1 MFNNN
6 NIINS
11 TKNSNIN
18 AKNIILDDEKEIS
31 ENRELKKSYTFKII
45 IIAICLLVYWII
57 LMLIYEKDKKYILD
71 NVDDEELFKK
81 YNPMIAGCIQG
92 SRQILARDIIAVIL
106 NLINKKVITMDM
118 IPSTSKKEPYRYV
131 ITKNEENY
139 NKLDNIE
146 QYVYDWVFDGD
157 DKVDLKYRLEKMPK
171 EFVLQQYLYLQT
183 I

>member
-1 MFNNN
+1 
-6 NIINS
+6 
-11 TKNSNIN
+11 
-18 AKNIILDDEKEIS
+18 
-31 ENRELKKSYTFKII
+31 
-45 IIAICLLVYWII
+45 
-57 LMLIYEKDKKYILD
+57 
-71 NVDDEELFKK
+71 
-81 YNPMIAGCIQG
+81 
-92 SRQILARDIIAVIL
+92 
-106 NLINKKVITMDM
+106 MDM

>member
-71 NVDDEELFKK
+71 YVDDEELFKK
-81 YNPMIAGCIQG
+81 YNPMIAGCIQ
-92 SRQILARDIIAVIL
+92 
-106 NLINKKVITMDM
+106 
-118 IPSTSKKEPYRYV
+118 
-131 ITKNEENY
+131 
-139 NKLDNIE
+139 
-146 QYVYDWVFDGD
+146 
-157 DKVDLKYRLEKMPK
+157 
-171 EFVLQQYLYLQT
+171 
-183 I
+183 

>member
-57 LMLIYEKDKKYILD
+57 LMLIYEKDKKYIL
-71 NVDDEELFKK
+71 
-81 YNPMIAGCIQG
+81 I
-92 SRQILARDIIAVIL
+92 ILSNLNNIKSIKNKII
-106 NLINKKVITMDM
+106 
-118 IPSTSKKEPYRYV
+118 
-131 ITKNEENY
+131 
-139 NKLDNIE
+139 NI
-146 QYVYDWVFDGD
+146 
-157 DKVDLKYRLEKMPK
+157 K
-171 EFVLQQYLYLQT
+171 
-183 I
+183 